1 MPLDLPSLRQ
11 YAFCERS
18 HKLPQ
23 DIGVRV
29 SGQIHC
35 LVKKHGLGCKEQCC
49 DDQSRV
55 EGNDAAQVHD
65 LGLYDARVGKHF
77 DCLC

>member
-18 HKLPQ
+18 HKRLQ
-23 DIGVRV
+23 DIGVQA
-29 SGQIHC
+29 SGQIRR
-35 LVKKHGLGCKEQCC
+35 LVKKHGVGCKEQCC
-49 DDQSRV
+49 DDQSGV

-65 LGLYDARVGKHF
+65 LELYDARVEKHF